1 MCRTSCEDAMF
12 FEQGDLSH
20 TELDMLIIC
29 VHQIMIVFVQQIEI
43 FIQLVYD
50 YIAKGV
56 LF

>member
-1 MCRTSCEDAMF
+1 MCRTSGEDAMF

-20 TELDMLIIC
+20 IQLDMLIIC